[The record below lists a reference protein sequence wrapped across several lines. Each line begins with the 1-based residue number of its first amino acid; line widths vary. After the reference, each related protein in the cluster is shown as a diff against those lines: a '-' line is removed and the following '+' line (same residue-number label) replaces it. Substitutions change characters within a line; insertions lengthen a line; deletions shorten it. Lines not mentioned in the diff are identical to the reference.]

1 MLFRTIKKGLFM
13 DVKGI
18 ISIIGFM
25 YLTACAVQPLNDSDE
40 LKNFRNYA
48 LGSCLGAAFS
58 GTEAAADLN
67 KTLNANMELGNMPLQ
82 AYEELRELNKVW
94 LAKDYPS
101 KHGGQINS
109 MKCFDMYDSA
119 QVLELYK
126 KYDPCKTKETW
137 MNSASFEK
145 ACSN

>member
-1 MLFRTIKKGLFM
+1 M
-13 DVKGI
+13 DAKGI
-18 ISIIGFM
+18 ILIIGLM
-25 YLTACAVQPLNDSDE
+25 HLTACAVQPVNDSAE

-58 GTEAAADLN
+58 GADLAADLN
-67 KTLNANMELGNMPLQ
+67 KTLNAYIEFGNMPLE

-109 MKCFDMYDSA
+109 MKCFDVYDSA

-126 KYDPCKTKETW
+126 KYDPCKSKDMW
-137 MNSASFEK
+137 IDNASFER